1 MVFYYFFYKLLFF
14 FSVVSFVMPGYFNFG
29 LLLCFGLYMTVFS
42 YEWLNRNLSYFLDYC
57 HNVSMFHICL
67 VSFNNVLR
75 AVLMFY
81 DPMLAI
87 GKTFSKMRK
96 VYGMLYI
103 VYHCFC

>member
-1 MVFYYFFYKLLFF
+1 MVFYYFFYKLFF
-14 FSVVSFVMPGYFNFG
+14 FPFPSSFVMPGYFNFG
-29 LLLCFGLYMTVFS
+29 LLLCFGLYMIIFS

-57 HNVSMFHICL
+57 HNVSMFRICL